1 MRGKVGLA
9 PEGPLNGTYGFDAR
23 VGGLWGSDGP
33 DARLGPMKKFL
44 VIAAAG
50 GALAIGVPAAI
61 AATDSPTTQTIQ
73 QESTP
78 APQPE
83 RPNGDDCPEKNGRQ
97 SNDTTSA
104 EL

>member
-1 MRGKVGLA
+1 
-9 PEGPLNGTYGFDAR
+9 
-23 VGGLWGSDGP
+23 
-33 DARLGPMKKFL
+33 MKKFL

-50 GALAIGVPAAI
+50 GALAIGVPAAL

-78 APQPE
+78 APQE
-83 RPNGDDCPEKNGRQ
+83 RNNGNGWDCPEKDNGGQQ
-97 SNDTTSA
+97 SDESASA